1 LNVEE
6 NFAEQ
11 IFVEHVLVQSLSRF
25 KMRILSA
32 GDLHGDS
39 GLAKK
44 LADKAAKENVDLVI
58 LCGDLTE
65 GDEKTDNLIG
75 PFLKQGKRVVLVP
88 GNHESVAT
96 ADFLSKVYG
105 VKNLHGYGVKIFN
118 PDPKHPHSKDKNYV
132 GLFGCSGV
140 NIGIHQVTD
149 KEAYDLL
156 MQGHNYVKDAEFKI
170 LVSHVHPSGTK
181 MEKFTQFFEGSK
193 AVRRA
198 IEKFHPDIMLC
209 SHVHEAEGLEEMIG
223 KTRVIN
229 VGRRGKIIDI

>member
-1 LNVEE
+1 
-6 NFAEQ
+6 
-11 IFVEHVLVQSLSRF
+11 
-25 KMRILSA
+25 MRILSA

-44 LADKAAKENVDLVI
+44 LAERAAKEKVDLVI

-105 VKNLHGYGVKIFN
+105 VKNLHGYGIKIF
-118 PDPKHPHSKDKNYV
+118 DPTPKNSSKDKSYV

-149 KEAYDLL
+149 KDAYDMLVK
-156 MQGHNYVKDAEFKI
+156 GHNYVKDANVRI
-170 LVSHVHPSGTK
+170 MVSHVHPAGSK

-193 AVRRA
+193 ALRRV
-198 IEKFHPDIMLC
+198 IDKFQPDIMLC
-209 SHVHEAEGLEEMIG
+209 SHVHEAEGLEEKIG

-229 VGRRGKIIDI
+229 VGQRGKVFDI

>member
-1 LNVEE
+1 M
-6 NFAEQ
+6 
-11 IFVEHVLVQSLSRF
+11 
-25 KMRILSA
+25 KILSA

-44 LADKAAKENVDLVI
+44 LADKASKENVDLVI
-58 LCGDLTE
+58 LCGDLTH

-75 PFLKQGKRVVLVP
+75 PFLKQGKKVVLVP

-96 ADFLSKVYG
+96 ADFLSKIYG
-105 VKNLHGYGVKIFN
+105 VKNLHGYGIKIF
-118 PDPKHPHSKDKNYV
+118 DPKSDSKHFSSKAKDNKYV

-149 KEAYDLL
+149 KEAYDML
-156 MQGHNYVKDAEFKI
+156 MKGHHYIADADVKI
-170 LVSHVHPSGTK
+170 MVSHVHPSGTK

-193 AVRRA
+193 ALRRA
-198 IEKFHPDIMLC
+198 IDKLHPDIMLC
-209 SHVHEAEGLEEMIG
+209 SHVHEAEGLEEKIG

-229 VGRRGKIIDI
+229 VGSKGKIFEI

>member
-1 LNVEE
+1 M
-6 NFAEQ
+6 
-11 IFVEHVLVQSLSRF
+11 
-25 KMRILSA
+25 MRILSA

-44 LADKAAKENVDLVI
+44 LADRAAKEKVDLVI

-65 GDEKTDNLIG
+65 GDQKTDNLIG
-75 PFLKQGKRVVLVP
+75 PFLKQGKRVVIVP

-105 VKNLHGYGVKIFN
+105 IKNLHGYGMKIF
-118 PDPKHPHSKDKNYV
+118 DPPHKDLAHKDSKDKRYI

-156 MQGHNYVKDAEFKI
+156 MKGNHYIDGADVKI
-170 LVSHVHPSGTK
+170 MVTHVHPAGTK

-193 AVRRA
+193 ALRRV
-198 IEKFHPDIMLC
+198 IDKLQPDIMLC
-209 SHVHEAEGLEEMIG
+209 SHVHEAEGLEEKIG

-229 VGRRGKIIDI
+229 VGAKGKIFDV

>member
-1 LNVEE
+1 M
-6 NFAEQ
+6 
-11 IFVEHVLVQSLSRF
+11 
-25 KMRILSA
+25 KILSA

-39 GLAKK
+39 GLAKR
-44 LADKAAKENVDLVI
+44 LAEKASKEKVDLVI

-96 ADFLSKVYG
+96 ADFLSKIYG
-105 VKNLHGYGVKIFN
+105 VKNLHGYGIKLFD
-118 PDPKHPHSKDKNYV
+118 PEPKHAKASKSGEDKSYV

-156 MQGHNYVKDAEFKI
+156 MKGHNYVKDADIKI
-170 LVSHVHPSGTK
+170 MVSHVHPAGTK

-193 AVRRA
+193 AIRRA
-198 IEKFHPDIMLC
+198 IDKFQPDIMLC
-209 SHVHEAEGLEEMIG
+209 SHVHEAEGLEEKIG
-223 KTRVIN
+223 KTRVLN
-229 VGRRGKIIDI
+229 VGRKGKIFEI

>member
-1 LNVEE
+1 
-6 NFAEQ
+6 
-11 IFVEHVLVQSLSRF
+11 
-25 KMRILSA
+25 MRILSA

-44 LADKAAKENVDLVI
+44 LADRATKENVDLVI

-75 PFLKQGKRVVLVP
+75 PFLKQGKKVVLVP

-105 VKNLHGYGVKIFN
+105 VKNLHGYGVKIF
-118 PDPKHPHSKDKNYV
+118 DPAPASNSKSTKASDKSYV

-140 NIGIHQVTD
+140 NIGIHQIID

-156 MQGHNYVKDAEFKI
+156 MQGHNYVKDANVKI

-181 MEKFTQFFEGSK
+181 MENFTQFFEGSK

-198 IEKFHPDIMLC
+198 IDKFHPDIMLC

-223 KTRVIN
+223 TTRVIN
-229 VGRRGKIIDI
+229 VGKKGKIFDI

>member
-1 LNVEE
+1 M
-6 NFAEQ
+6 
-11 IFVEHVLVQSLSRF
+11 
-25 KMRILSA
+25 KILSA

-44 LADKAAKENVDLVI
+44 LAEKASKENVDLVI

-75 PFLKQGKRVVLVP
+75 PFLKHGKKVVLVP

-105 VKNLHGYGVKIFN
+105 VKNLHGYGIKIF
-118 PDPKHPHSKDKNYV
+118 DPKNVAGSKDKKYV

-149 KEAYDLL
+149 KDAYDMLVK
-156 MQGHNYVKDAEFKI
+156 GHKYIQDADVRI
-170 LVSHVHPSGTK
+170 MVSHVHPAGTK

-193 AVRRA
+193 ALRRA
-198 IEKFHPDIMLC
+198 IDKFQPDIMLC
-209 SHVHEAEGLEEMIG
+209 SHVHEAEGLEEKVG

-229 VGRRGKIIDI
+229 VGAKGKIFEI